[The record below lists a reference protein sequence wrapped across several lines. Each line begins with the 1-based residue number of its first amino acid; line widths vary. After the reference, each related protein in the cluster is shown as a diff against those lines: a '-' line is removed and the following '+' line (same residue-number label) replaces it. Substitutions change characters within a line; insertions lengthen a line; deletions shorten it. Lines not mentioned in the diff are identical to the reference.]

1 MFTIFLHTRDSGML
15 QYAILAD
22 IEGGLSEFLVFG
34 FIYGRY
40 VDENACVCTAV
51 LTLLVNVHSR
61 FSSFEL
67 VRVIRPRTPRL
78 QCYYEGCGDTPSL
91 AAASLAHTF
100 WRFISSHV
108 VQIFSY
114 FSSVLVIFLP
124 CLFFLVFPLL
134 EDFLW
139 LFVSEI

>member
-1 MFTIFLHTRDSGML
+1 ML

-34 FIYGRY
+34 FIHGRY
-40 VDENACVCTAV
+40 VDSDACVCTAV
-51 LTLLVNVHSR
+51 PTLLVNVHSR

-78 QCYYEGCGDTPSL
+78 QCYYEGCGRHAKVGGSVSCTYVLEVHLFPRRAD
-91 AAASLAHTF
+91 
-100 WRFISSHV
+100 
-108 VQIFSY
+108 FSY
-114 FSSVLVIFLP
+114 FSSVFVIFLP
-124 CLFFLVFPLL
+124 CLFFLFFPLL

-139 LFVSEI
+139 GFVCEI